1 MYRHKDDVNEDNK
14 ESITLQLDYSPL
26 LNFLAIFF
34 YLLYWNFSKTLNRKL
49 PVNYGFEDFY
59 DPQEKLC

>member
-26 LNFLAIFF
+26 LNFLAIFL
-34 YLLYWNFSKTLNRKL
+34 YLLY
-49 PVNYGFEDFY
+49 
-59 DPQEKLC
+59 